1 MCVQGENPTPV
12 ESGRNGEATLPLP
25 PLPKRMFREP
35 SGDTPRKIPE
45 QWAAPVRGG
54 CENAVEEGKEA
65 VGESGMYE
73 YKF

>member
-45 QWAAPVRGG
+45 QWAAR
-54 CENAVEEGKEA
+54 
-65 VGESGMYE
+65 
-73 YKF
+73 